1 MFGYNFV
8 CEIFYI
14 YVCSCFMTFRPSDDV
29 LEQLSADA
37 QLSNTLEN
45 IGYSEWASSQWER
58 LFFNANDED
67 QSWNNLQY
75 GNSDVINQLVGSEP
89 VEEIKSPDL
98 SELLGNSE
106 SNGNVIVKSS
116 IEQNEQSEQDFSIDL
131 SEIQSV
137 KPQNSD
143 LSENNQQEIVQN
155 NQQDIVQNNQQD
167 IVQNNQQDIVQN
179 NQQDVVQNNQQDVVQ
194 NNQQDVVQ
202 NNQNVAQSIENRGEQ
217 NDVQNLQEQQN
228 SLNLSDENVSIDGK
242 MGDNE
247 RISIISEIEWSVHS
261 SLDLLV
267 DGQWDKIVKKYKII
281 HHIIFRWWI
290 FIFTVILWILAWVF
304 VQVKANQFG
313 NINIIKDSL
322 ISDVNNFSNELVVA
336 DSSDWDGGDIRVAVP
351 YGFSKIDWN
360 KLLTKS
366 NLLSYKWI
374 ILPQLAS
381 IDVKSDRLISLDD
394 FENKEISRTDLENL
408 INVLI
413 KNNSLNKVMKNLPN
427 VSDYKWKGQTLEWW
441 LMEGF
446 SLWCMFTKKVSDAVC
461 DKFLDIFYKY
471 GKYYNL
477 SDYDADLLQLVKEIK
492 RQHKSVEPICEM
504 IKEYVLHSNSVPSD
518 TLDSVMNYCS
528 EEDQLY
534 YKKIVGFIEVEN
546 SLSQPE
552 LSSIVFD
559 DPDINAYKLL
569 SAQQSLHKILEG
581 ANINEGY
588 VISYLNFVQNLI
600 NKDRCTHKYLGA
612 LYTDLLYVYNMDDLY
627 DKLLKKGLLSS
638 ESSEIK
644 SKIDQINKWNRL
656 LKNESLLACLT
667 TPNINLSEWTFT
679 GNVGQEKTIEDIFAR
694 YYWMTDRLKIRRVS
708 KVSDDKLRVQSEI
721 FSDKIYSATASET
734 LKATIYLYRRDD
746 ALYVEEI
753 NIASQPVLS
762 DILNVYAK
770 STLVTFDAMIWY
782 IDEQVWFW
790 YKAPVQNFEK
800 QKSLCEQLRE
810 KENIIVYNCDDFNIL
825 LYGWDWSIE
834 YSFILE
840 NWILQTFTVSD
851 EDLEKVIK
859 KNFGNILFNKDNTP
873 TIVTSI
879 VEFELEKAEEPD
891 NNIEKKLQVI
901 DQFRIHFKLIPIIY
915 DIEWEDSIFLVEFT
929 LWDEFTLRARYN
941 LDTHLLT
948 RISYYECEKTL
959 EIRNLTIE
967 VSADNEG
974 VLTEILNNPRIFL
987 TRANPSAFQKYQK
1000 MCD

>member
-14 YVCSCFMTFRPSDDV
+14 HVCSYFMTFRPSDDV
-29 LEQLSADA
+29 LEELSADA

-45 IGYSEWASSQWER
+45 IGYGEWVSSQWER

-67 QSWNNLQY
+67 QSWNNLQDGSY
-75 GNSDVINQLVGSEP
+75 DVINELIGNEP

-98 SELLGNSE
+98 SELL
-106 SNGNVIVKSS
+106 KSS
-116 IEQNEQSEQDFSIDL
+116 DTGNNNEVVENLVEQNVVEQNEQAEQDFSIDL
-131 SEIQSV
+131 SEIQSIN
-137 KPQNSD
+137 PQDSD
-143 LSENNQQEIVQN
+143 SSENNQDNSQDN
-155 NQQDIVQNNQQD
+155 NQENILQNTEVPVNQVEVQDSQGQKSPLETAD
-167 IVQNNQQDIVQN
+167 E
-179 NQQDVVQNNQQDVVQ
+179 VVV
-194 NNQQDVVQ
+194 
-202 NNQNVAQSIENRGEQ
+202 
-217 NDVQNLQEQQN
+217 
-228 SLNLSDENVSIDGK
+228 IDGK

-247 RISIISEIEWSVHS
+247 RINLVSEIEWSVHS

-267 DGQWDKIVKKYKII
+267 DGQWANVVKNYKMI

-290 FIFTVILWILAWVF
+290 FIFTVILWVFVWVF

-313 NINIIKDSL
+313 NINIIKDSS
-322 ISDVNNFSNELVVA
+322 INNIDNFSSNLVVA
-336 DSSDWDGGDIRVAVP
+336 DSSWWNIGDIRVAVP
-351 YGFSKIDWN
+351 YGFSKMDWN

-381 IDVKSDRLISLDD
+381 IDINSDKLISLED
-394 FENKEISRTDLENL
+394 FENKEISRADLEDL
-408 INVLI
+408 MKTLI
-413 KNNSLNKVMKNLPN
+413 KNNSLNRVMKNLPN
-427 VSDYKWKGQTLEWW
+427 ISDYKWQWQTLEWW
-441 LMEGF
+441 LIEGF
-446 SLWCMFTKKVSDAVC
+446 SLWCMSTKKVSDTVC

-492 RQHKSVEPICEM
+492 RQHKSVEPVCEM
-504 IKEYVLHSNSVPSD
+504 VKEYVLHSSSLPTD

-552 LSSIVFD
+552 LSSKVFD
-559 DPDINAYKLL
+559 DPDLNAYKLL

-588 VISYLNFVQNLI
+588 VISYLDFVQNLV

-627 DKLLKKGLLSS
+627 DKLLKKGVLSS

-644 SKIDQINKWNRL
+644 SKIDQINKWNTL

-679 GNVGQEKTIEDIFAR
+679 GNVGMEKTIEDIFAR
-694 YYWMTDRLKIRRVS
+694 YYLMTDRLKIRRVT
-708 KVSDDKLRVQSEI
+708 KISDDKLRVLSEI

-734 LKATIYLYRRDD
+734 LKATISLYRRDD

-753 NIASQPVLS
+753 NIASQPALS

-790 YKAPVQNFEK
+790 YKAPVQDFEK

-810 KENIIVYNCDDFNIL
+810 KENMVVYNCDDSNIL
-825 LYGWDWSIE
+825 LYGWNWSIE
-834 YSFILE
+834 YSFTLE
-840 NWILQTFTVSD
+840 NGILQTFTVSD
-851 EDLEKVIK
+851 EDLEKAIK
-859 KNFGNILFNKDNTP
+859 KNFGKILFNKDNTP

-879 VEFELEKAEEPD
+879 VEFELEKAEEED

-929 LWDEFTLRARYN
+929 LGDEFTLRARYN
-941 LDTHLLT
+941 VDTHLLT

-967 VSADNEG
+967 VSADNEWE
-974 VLTEILNNPRIFL
+974 LMEILNNPRIFL
-987 TRANPSAFQKYQK
+987 TRANSLAFQKYQK
-1000 MCD
+1000 MCDEPKVEDKKK